1 MKKVTAIL
9 FVMVFALAV
18 IVPTGASAAGDNPA
32 RDAANYSGNVVTGS
46 VQTVADA
53 AQGTTETAVSPIVA
67 FWKWM
72 TGKGKGENIVTDPIN
87 RGGKTVYDAA
97 VDTGK
102 TLTGQKL

>member
-1 MKKVTAIL
+1 MKKVAAIL
-9 FVMVFALAV
+9 SATIFALAA
-18 IVPTGASAAGDNPA
+18 ISPTLVWAAGDDPA
-32 RDAANYSGNVVTGS
+32 RSVANYSGNVVTGS

-53 AQGTTETAVSPIVA
+53 AKGATETAVSPIVA

-72 TGKGKGENIVTDPIN
+72 AGKGKGENVVTDPVN

-102 TLTGQKL
+102 TVTGQKL